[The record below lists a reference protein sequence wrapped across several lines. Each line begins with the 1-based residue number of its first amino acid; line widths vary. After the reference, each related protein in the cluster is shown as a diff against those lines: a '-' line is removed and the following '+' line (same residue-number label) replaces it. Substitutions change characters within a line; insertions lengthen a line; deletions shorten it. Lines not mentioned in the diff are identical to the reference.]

1 MRVPSNRRRGD
12 CKENLFSCRSPKWT
26 GWVFSPPPPSRI
38 YSHITIYVPG
48 RGRLTVTCA
57 SLEGASLATSQ
68 EIDQML
74 ATLPF
79 SGHTLAFLLKA
90 LVVCP
95 ALPTGGAAWPKSVVM
110 PFCVGG
116 DRGPSRF
123 HRASCLWPLGSPGT
137 CQSLYMSPLLHSLTL
152 KRASLVAQMVKNLL

>member
-1 MRVPSNRRRGD
+1 MIVKRTSSLAGVHSEQDG
-12 CKENLFSCRSPKWT
+12 F
-26 GWVFSPPPPSRI
+26 FSPAPPSRI

-90 LVVCP
+90 LMVCP
-95 ALPTGGAAWPKSVVM
+95 TLPTGGAA
-110 PFCVGG
+110 
-116 DRGPSRF
+116 
-123 HRASCLWPLGSPGT
+123 
-137 CQSLYMSPLLHSLTL
+137 
-152 KRASLVAQMVKNLL
+152 